1 MWAGSAGA
9 RAQCAAGGGVLG
21 SGLIMQASMGRFFF
35 VEGSTDED
43 GHLHDIS
50 VDDLKAT
57 DSFDT
62 VEQFWHYYDHIVRA
76 NELPPNIDCCLF
88 VDGIKPDI
96 DHEANRGGGKW
107 CGRVSTFSRVCPCR
121 DPVDIGSVCVHVY
134 VCAQPHIC
142 ALVRV
147 CACMHACMRVYRH
160 EARTRQGTAAVGV
173 CFGRH
178 PRGCVF
184 VCFSSCML

>member
-1 MWAGSAGA
+1 M
-9 RAQCAAGGGVLG
+9 RG

-107 CGRVSTFSRVCPCR
+107 CGRVSTFSRVCPC
-121 DPVDIGSVCVHVY
+121 
-134 VCAQPHIC
+134 
-142 ALVRV
+142 
-147 CACMHACMRVYRH
+147 
-160 EARTRQGTAAVGV
+160 
-173 CFGRH
+173 
-178 PRGCVF
+178 
-184 VCFSSCML
+184 

>member
-1 MWAGSAGA
+1 MHAVFRASPGWEGCVWLGSAGA
-9 RAQCAAGGGVLG
+9 HAQCAAGGGVRG

-107 CGRVSTFSRVCPCR
+107 CGCVATFSRVCPC
-121 DPVDIGSVCVHVY
+121 
-134 VCAQPHIC
+134 
-142 ALVRV
+142 
-147 CACMHACMRVYRH
+147 
-160 EARTRQGTAAVGV
+160 
-173 CFGRH
+173 
-178 PRGCVF
+178 
-184 VCFSSCML
+184 

>member
-1 MWAGSAGA
+1 MAGECGCA
-9 RAQCAAGGGVLG
+9 RAMCSRRWRAGLRADHA
-21 SGLIMQASMGRFFF
+21 ASMGRFFF

-107 CGRVSTFSRVCPCR
+107 CGCVATFSRVCPC
-121 DPVDIGSVCVHVY
+121 
-134 VCAQPHIC
+134 
-142 ALVRV
+142 
-147 CACMHACMRVYRH
+147 
-160 EARTRQGTAAVGV
+160 
-173 CFGRH
+173 
-178 PRGCVF
+178 
-184 VCFSSCML
+184 

>member
-1 MWAGSAGA
+1 M
-9 RAQCAAGGGVLG
+9 RG

-147 CACMHACMRVYRH
+147 CACMHACMHVYRH
-160 EARTRQGTAAVGV
+160 ASTHTPGHCGCGRVLRKAPTRL
-173 CFGRH
+173 CFRLFLELH
-178 PRGCVF
+178 VMRACQSRGAQQ
-184 VCFSSCML
+184 